1 METNEPRY
9 QKQLKS
15 FIYRLGRICPLKPQ
29 SVAEGTEL
37 CRILQGHDLF
47 TTLGRL
53 SKSGDDPLQ
62 IVREYQLASNS
73 LLQSPARDRFYL
85 SVKPPALGFNSEYAE
100 AIAATALLNGHGV
113 HLDSHKFAQT
123 DATLRL
129 LDDLLQRKLPADERP
144 GNWRFSLSVP
154 SRWKRS
160 REDARWAAARG
171 VRIRLVKGDFAAEPA
186 EDLDPCAGF
195 LELVEQLAGKV
206 PFLAL
211 ATHDR
216 DLAAQCIARCQKAG
230 TAVQLELFF
239 GRPASAV
246 LELCKRAAVPVGFY
260 VPYGDTLLIYVIR
273 DLLTNPHKLLRRDS
287 FELLGSQR
295 RKLAR
300 ITGCL

>member
-1 METNEPRY
+1 MEPSEPRY
-9 QKQLKS
+9 RKQLKS
-15 FIYRLGRICPLKPQ
+15 MAYRLGKICPLKPQ
-29 SVAEGTEL
+29 SVTEGTEL
-37 CRILQGHDLF
+37 CGILQEYGLF

-62 IVREYQLASNS
+62 IVREYQLASNY
-73 LLQSPARDRFYL
+73 LLKSPARDRFYL
-85 SVKPPALGFNSEYAE
+85 SVKPPALEFNSEYAA

-129 LDDLLQRKLPADERP
+129 LDDLLQRQLPADDRP
-144 GNWRFSLSVP
+144 ASWRFSLSVP

-160 REDARWAAARG
+160 RQDARWAADRG
-171 VRIRLVKGDFAAEPA
+171 VRIRLVKGDFAAETGEA
-186 EDLDPCAGF
+186 LDPCAGF
-195 LELVEQLAGKV
+195 LDLVGQLAGKV

-211 ATHDR
+211 ATHDS
-216 DLAAQCIARCQKAG
+216 DLAAQCIARCRKAG

-246 LELCKRAAVPVGFY
+246 LELCRSAGVPVGFY
-260 VPYGDTLLIYVIR
+260 VPYGDTLLVYVIR